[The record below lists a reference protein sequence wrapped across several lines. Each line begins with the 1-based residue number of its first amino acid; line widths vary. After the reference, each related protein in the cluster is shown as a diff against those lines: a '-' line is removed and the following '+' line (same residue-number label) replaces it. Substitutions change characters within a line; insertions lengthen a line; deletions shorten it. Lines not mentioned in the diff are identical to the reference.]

1 MTTALFS
8 NAQLLVFRLLAACLL
23 AASALGF
30 SAAASAQGADA
41 ETSRE
46 VWAQLGESRWIA
58 DGRDDAPR
66 KVYVFTDPNCPFCAK
81 FWADA
86 RPWVDAGKVQLR
98 HVIVGILTPTS
109 AGRAA
114 ALLTAPDPVAA
125 LAAHERAHAGPT
137 QQALAAGGRPRPLGE
152 AGVKPL
158 FTVSAALK
166 LQLDRN
172 AMLMTSYGLQA
183 TPAVVWLDDKGQ
195 AQARQGIPDSALS
208 TVLGPK

>member
-1 MTTALFS
+1 MLSKTC
-8 NAQLLVFRLLAACLL
+8 LLTRRHLGACLL
-23 AASALGF
+23 AASSLGL
-30 SAAASAQGADA
+30 AATASAQGTDA
-41 ETSRE
+41 STSRE
-46 VWAQLGESRWIA
+46 VWAQLGQSRWIA

-86 RPWVDAGKVQLR
+86 RTWVDAGKVQLR
-98 HVIVGILTPTS
+98 HVIVGILTPSS

-114 ALLTAPDPVAA
+114 ALLAAPDPVAA
-125 LAAHERAHAGPT
+125 LATHEQAHAGPT

-158 FTVSAALK
+158 FSVPAAVK
-166 LQLDRN
+166 AQLDAN
-172 AMLMTSYGLQA
+172 AMLMTAYGLQA
-183 TPAVVWLDDKGQ
+183 TPAVVWLNDKGQ

-208 TVLGPK
+208 TVLGPR

>member
-1 MTTALFS
+1 MTILMFR
-8 NAQLLVFRLLAACLL
+8 NVRFFVLRLLGACLL
-23 AASALGF
+23 ATLSLGLATT
-30 SAAASAQGADA
+30 AAAQGADA
-41 ETSRE
+41 DTSRE
-46 VWAQLGESRWIA
+46 VWTQLGESRWIA

-114 ALLTAPDPVAA
+114 ALLAAPDPVAA

-137 QQALAAGGRPRPLGE
+137 QQALAGGGRPRPLGD

-158 FTVSAALK
+158 FTVPAAVK
-166 LQLDRN
+166 AQLDAN
-172 AMLMTSYGLQA
+172 AMLMTAYGLQA
-183 TPAVVWLDDKGQ
+183 TPAVVWLNDKGQ
-195 AQARQGIPDSALS
+195 VQARQGIPDSALS

>member
-1 MTTALFS
+1 MTISTLS
-8 NAQLLVFRLLAACLL
+8 KTRGLTRRHLGSCLL
-23 AASALGF
+23 AAFSLGW
-30 SAAASAQGADA
+30 STASPAQGTDAAA
-41 ETSRE
+41 SRE
-46 VWAQLGESRWIA
+46 VWAQLGQSRWIA

-86 RPWVDAGKVQLR
+86 RPWVDKGKVQLR

-114 ALLTAPDPVAA
+114 ALLSAADPVAA

-137 QQALAAGGRPRPLGE
+137 QQALATGTRPRPLGE

-158 FTVSAALK
+158 FSVPAAVK
-166 LQLDRN
+166 AQLDAN
-172 AMLMTSYGLQA
+172 ATLMAAYGLQA
-183 TPAVVWLDDKGQ
+183 TPAAVWLNDKGQ
-195 AQARQGIPDSALS
+195 VQARQGIPDGALAR
-208 TVLGPK
+208 VLGPE

>member
-1 MTTALFS
+1 MTTSMLS
-8 NAQLLVFRLLAACLL
+8 KTRLLTRRHLGVCLL
-23 AASALGF
+23 AASTMGL
-30 SAAASAQGADA
+30 SATASAQGPDA

-46 VWAQLGESRWIA
+46 VWTQLGQSRWIA

-109 AGRAA
+109 AGRAV
-114 ALLTAPDPVAA
+114 ALLGAPDPVAA
-125 LAAHERAHAGPT
+125 LAAHERAHAAPI
-137 QQALAAGGRPRPLGE
+137 QQALAGGGRPRPLGE

-158 FTVSAALK
+158 FTVPATLK
-166 LQLDRN
+166 AQLDAN
-172 AMLMTSYGLQA
+172 AMLMTAYGLQA
-183 TPAVVWLDDKGQ
+183 TPAVVWLNDKGQ

-208 TVLGPK
+208 TVLGPR

>member
-30 SAAASAQGADA
+30 SAAASAQGPDA

-114 ALLTAPDPVAA
+114 ALLAAPDPVAA

-172 AMLMTSYGLQA
+172 AMLMTAYGLQA